1 MILNPPNTRDS
12 IYTPTNT
19 RSAEADLRAAAAAL
33 QPLVEN
39 YEHYLFCSNW
49 EHTGQMAIWTTTG
62 QTWQSNVVCSSLHS
76 VMQSYLSTTTFSYMN
91 PICTTWTSATAFW
104 ESIGWRDRGQNLNVL
119 NQHTCQFCEYRRT
132 PMPSMLRQFSTGQ
145 LQQMNMQPLSV
156 EEVIRQWAWTN
167 NPDVSSLDETD
178 LLTDLRWT
186 HVCVFIIIIIRSW
199 SWYISYRIDYR
210 SLSRSNN

>member
-1 MILNPPNTRDS
+1 MYLCLCIGIDYWS
-12 IYTPTNT
+12 
-19 RSAEADLRAAAAAL
+19 LRAAAAAL
-33 QPLVEN
+33 QPLVKN

-62 QTWQSNVVCSSLHS
+62 QTWQSNVICSSLHS

-132 PMPSMLRQFSTGQ
+132 PMPSMLRQFSTGH
-145 LQQMNMQPLSV
+145 LVLLLNDDLSSSMSTPTDPLSINRV
-156 EEVIRQWAWTN
+156 LCSEWKHAVDPVKLKTN
-167 NPDVSSLDETD
+167 
-178 LLTDLRWT
+178 LL
-186 HVCVFIIIIIRSW
+186 S
-199 SWYISYRIDYR
+199 
-210 SLSRSNN
+210 